1 MTSNSAQDF
10 LFDDF
15 SVWRHFLSFFHNS
28 NIDWKRVINVT
39 EFVTKTEP
47 SFNGLYIVILSKIL

>member
-10 LFDDF
+10 
-15 SVWRHFLSFFHNS
+15 SFLPFLHHS

-47 SFNGLYIVILSKIL
+47 SFNGPYLHILSEIL